1 MLYLFGAFTHV
12 FELNYDTD
20 FNYPLKRNIVQCVD
34 ALAAQKP
41 LRNCNIING
50 YNYSFVINNEKKCVQ
65 ADNSSVRLVLVIK
78 SAIDNFNRRLAIRNS
93 WGYEERFFDVG
104 VKRIFILGVTRNR
117 TALREISNE
126 QEEFGDIVQADF
138 LDTYYN
144 NTIKTMMAF
153 KWAVEYCDA
162 KFYLF
167 SDDDMYISVKN
178 ILRFVRNPTE
188 YPQYLERA
196 KDNEVSKH
204 LNKVTDYD
212 LPEGVKFISGFV
224 QFSAPH
230 RHQCSKC
237 YLPSAISLL
246 VNVRELDVSKNY
258 IREIDNAIKGCKKLA
273 SLNLSSNPL
282 GRLTDGITQLI
293 SLEELYVNSIKADFL
308 PANIGRLTK
317 LKVLEVRDNNL
328 NTLPKTIS
336 RLTSLL
342 RLDIGENCF
351 QMIPEELKY
360 ATKLQELWC
369 DLNEIEVIPSF
380 VSNFTDLVYLDVSEN
395 LAGA

>member
-1 MLYLFGAFTHV
+1 MIHTAEDLSLSTNFCNFLSILKRKVCKTQNHKTLLIIIVIMLYLFGAFTHV

-93 WGYEERFFDVG
+93 WGYEERFYDVG

-230 RHQCSKC
+230 RHQCSKW
-237 YLPSAISLL
+237 YVSLDEYPYHKWPPYVSAGSYVVSREALKQMHFASYFTQHFRFDDIYIGLL
-246 VNVRELDVSKNY
+246 
-258 IREIDNAIKGCKKLA
+258 AKKLGIEFFHCPEFYIFKKA
-273 SLNLSSNPL
+273 YDKINYKYVLSSHGYHSSELIKIWNEQKML
-282 GRLTDGITQLI
+282 G
-293 SLEELYVNSIKADFL
+293 NA
-308 PANIGRLTK
+308 
-317 LKVLEVRDNNL
+317 
-328 NTLPKTIS
+328 
-336 RLTSLL
+336 
-342 RLDIGENCF
+342 
-351 QMIPEELKY
+351 
-360 ATKLQELWC
+360 
-369 DLNEIEVIPSF
+369 
-380 VSNFTDLVYLDVSEN
+380 
-395 LAGA
+395 